1 MSEWDYRSLWERA
14 LSEIKKSNT
23 DEMWI
28 SYIHYE
34 NSQEGL
40 INLAVPSAFYKNQI
54 EKKYKSILESKI
66 HEISGENLKINI
78 NINENLDYSD
88 ENTEVKPEENPVE
101 FADAR
106 KNITETYN
114 TNLNKNYTFERFV
127 QSEANSFAYN
137 ASYAISKNPGKE
149 YNPLLIYGG
158 VGLGKTHLM
167 EAIGNE
173 ISRERNDLKILYITA
188 EQFTNEFLYSL
199 SDHKT
204 REFKNK
210 YRNVDVLLI
219 DDIHFFSGKKQV
231 QEELFYTF
239 EALYSTNHQIVFTCD
254 RTLDQVKDLND
265 RLRSRF
271 GRGLQVDLQPP
282 VFETRC
288 SILMK
293 KAEEK
298 KVSFS
303 QEVIEFVARNIATNV
318 RDLEAALTK
327 IIAYK
332 ELVNKEITVEIAQ
345 NLLKDSIGNRKTN
358 DLSVELIIKIVAD
371 YFNISHVDIKGKKR
385 NTNISFARQISM
397 YLIREMTNYSTTE
410 IGIEFGGKDH
420 STVMYSCRQIEEK
433 LKCDPTMD
441 STIQTLKTR
450 IKNQSSAR

>member
-1 MSEWDYRSLWERA
+1 MSEWDYKSLWEKA
-14 LSEIKKSNT
+14 LSEIKKTNT
-23 DEMWI
+23 DEIWI

-34 NSQEGL
+34 NSREGL
-40 INLAVPSAFYKNQI
+40 INLAVSSAFYKNQI
-54 EKKYKSILESKI
+54 EKKYKTLLENKI
-66 HEISGENLKINI
+66 HEISGKNLKINI
-78 NINENLDYSD
+78 NINENLDYPSE
-88 ENTEVKPEENPVE
+88 ENEVKSEEKPVKPSE
-101 FADAR
+101 PKR
-106 KNITETYN
+106 NISETYD
-114 TNLNKNYTFERFV
+114 TNLNKDYTFERFV

-173 ISRERNDLKILYITA
+173 ISRERKDLKILYITA

-298 KVSFS
+298 NVSLS

-332 ELVNKEITVEIAQ
+332 ELVNKEITIEIAQ

-358 DLSVELIIKIVAD
+358 DLSVELIIKTVAD

>member
-1 MSEWDYRSLWERA
+1 
-14 LSEIKKSNT
+14 
-23 DEMWI
+23 
-28 SYIHYE
+28 
-34 NSQEGL
+34 
-40 INLAVPSAFYKNQI
+40 
-54 EKKYKSILESKI
+54 
-66 HEISGENLKINI
+66 
-78 NINENLDYSD
+78 
-88 ENTEVKPEENPVE
+88 
-101 FADAR
+101 
-106 KNITETYN
+106 
-114 TNLNKNYTFERFV
+114 
-127 QSEANSFAYN
+127 
-137 ASYAISKNPGKE
+137 
-149 YNPLLIYGG
+149 
-158 VGLGKTHLM
+158 M

-358 DLSVELIIKIVAD
+358 DLSVELIIKTVAD

>member
-23 DEMWI
+23 DEIWI

-40 INLAVPSAFYKNQI
+40 INLAVPSAFYKSQI

-88 ENTEVKPEENPVE
+88 ENTEVKPEENPVK

-358 DLSVELIIKIVAD
+358 DLSVELIIKTVAD

>member
-1 MSEWDYRSLWERA
+1 MSEWDYRSLWEKA

-23 DEMWI
+23 DEIWI

-54 EKKYKSILESKI
+54 EKKYKSILEGKI

-78 NINENLDYSD
+78 NINENLDYSE
-88 ENTEVKPEENPVE
+88 ENTEVKPEENPVK